1 MQVRGTYRGLIYG
14 VMIALPCGG
23 AIAVTLLNE
32 NHAALVGVA
41 VASTFLPPFINTGL
55 LWALSVHLQIKGLTQ
70 HNVPFNISGHILN
83 TRPAWAPQS
92 GYVPVY
98 SLDMR
103 VENALLGCVSMV
115 LTALN
120 IICMLVIAYITLKVS
135 PFTIF
140 YIICMS
146 DIFRSKKWFLWKRW
160 LRELKDFSNTI

>member
-55 LWALSVHLQIKGLTQ
+55 LWALSVHLQIKGLKQ
-70 HNVPFNISGHILN
+70 IPVPYNISGHVTNI
-83 TRPAWAPQS
+83 RPAWAPQG
-92 GYVPVY
+92 GYSPVY
-98 SLDMR
+98 SYDMR
-103 VENALLGCVSMV
+103 IENALLGCVSMA

-120 IICMLVIAYITLKVS
+120 IICMLVVAYITLKVFPLNS
-135 PFTIF
+135 TLFMSF
-140 YIICMS
+140 Y
-146 DIFRSKKWFLWKRW
+146 
-160 LRELKDFSNTI
+160 